1 MRKVNVGNDWHFL
14 SVYIQNFSG
23 YDRLKV
29 LDANNKK
36 MLVYLGGGLKYF
48 RELKVMWVLINVLQK
63 LQRKREPKKDLT
75 IP

>member
-1 MRKVNVGNDWHFL
+1 M
-14 SVYIQNFSG
+14 SVMIDIFFRFIFRTSQAT